1 MICSI
6 NGKLTPYKEAHLQI
20 SDLGLQRGY
29 GIFDYFIANNCYIPF
44 FDDYLDRFFASAR
57 LLNLE
62 IPQSREE
69 IKETIKILISE
80 NQLSHS
86 GVKLLLTGGY
96 SDDLYTPSTP
106 NFLIL
111 NLSLHQH
118 PGTLIGGIKL
128 LLLDYQRFRPE
139 IKTTFYLP
147 SINLLPELKRQGAM
161 EVLFHHNGFVS
172 ETTRA
177 NFFMIKNGKLITPA
191 SGILLGVT
199 RKHVLKI
206 ASTIMEIE
214 EREVK
219 LTEIFDAD
227 EAFITSTS
235 KHIAPVVAI
244 DGQMIGAG
252 NPGSVTLKLY
262 EAFRKYYDELSIP
275 KS

>member
-1 MICSI
+1 LICSI
-6 NGKLTPYKEAHLQI
+6 NGKLTPYQEANLQI

-29 GIFDYFIANNCYIPF
+29 GIFDYFIANNGYIPF
-44 FDDYLDRFFASAR
+44 FDDYLDRFFTSAG

-62 IPQSREE
+62 IPQKREV
-69 IKETIKILISE
+69 IKQNINFLIAE
-80 NQLSHS
+80 NKLSHS

-111 NLSLHQH
+111 NLPLHQH
-118 PGTLIGGIKL
+118 PGELIGGIKL
-128 LLLDYQRFRPE
+128 MLLDYQRFRPE

-147 SINLLPELKRQGAM
+147 SISLLPELKRQGAL
-161 EVLFHHNGFVS
+161 EVLFHHNGIVS

-177 NFFMIKNGKLITPA
+177 NFFLIKNGKLITPEA
-191 SGILLGVT
+191 GILMGVT
-199 RKHVLKI
+199 RKHILQV
-206 ASTIMEIE
+206 ASTIMETE

-219 LTEIFDAD
+219 LNEIFEAD
-227 EAFITSTS
+227 EVFITGTS

-244 DGQMIGAG
+244 DGQMIGTG
-252 NPGSVTLKLY
+252 NPGSKTLKLY
-262 EAFRKYYDELSIP
+262 EAFRKYYDELSIA